1 METIHKLQPTR
12 TIHLQGFSDFGAAAA
27 LHSATET
34 GFKVSGV
41 FRDAADFCVLV
52 LWDRDDFFGHPRFSY
67 LPDGDFSGITLTFDL
82 AYQNLQPIDSPKFP
96 TIDWPYLNCLKT
108 DGTLKQ
114 LRLFDHAT
122 QVGGTYTAAS
132 GTFTLTDAG
141 MQAFD
146 RVTLWYQNLAFDYIV
161 PGKVEI
167 EFPFFAAGAG
177 TVHSIVVDGTTYSYT
192 EQAGDGSADVA
203 NALVAAV
210 NGAPDPNVDASIGS
224 QAHMVKLVRKLDT
237 GTSFTVSA
245 SGSGSD
251 ALYHVKNTTI
261 CRNIRDQINNTNWA
275 ALGVL
280 IPLSATVSGN
290 QITITAQRAGYDG
303 NMIRLYELHK
313 NSNLYFTPSVVQLA
327 GGSSDATWRIT
338 IDFSAESATDLQKIW
353 MTFAPKLADSAACQD
368 QEWEAAVS
376 NWTVADT
383 LSRRALKVAGPLS
396 VRIEENDAWVRYTGF
411 WEWAPA
417 QFWSQGRALRAAQA
431 GATATVE
438 THCSTTHDVY
448 LGTRLDFDCGIVEV
462 RLDGGA
468 PVQLDCYE
476 QAAKARQVRRK
487 MFSSVPPGKHTV
499 EVRLTGT
506 KNAASQGYYHYFDF
520 LECAVPSDVPDPPA
534 SYTDVGVA
542 CDYGTDHTYKLSP
555 QRLVWAIR
563 KLGLIGEID
572 HYVSVFWW
580 NQRKRTGGFFPSVTV
595 SYGGTWA
602 GGDEAFL
609 TVGGVTL
616 GKSVFPAD
624 TPETIAAHF
633 AYYINET
640 FVGVWAQ
647 ASGGVLTITTRAPAP
662 AYSFSFSESH
672 TSTDGSVIVA
682 GSLTGGVVGNWVID
696 ETATPVLNRAARD
709 WHRNYFAELVANGM
723 SCVVAFSQELV
734 LPPDNLPAAVWVQ
747 RYPDGQ
753 PVETA
758 TGFGGKKSS
767 HCAFA
772 PPFRDYVKQAYEEM
786 AGHME
791 AAGLTARLQ
800 FGEVLWWYFANA
812 SGMAFYDAET
822 TARFQAQYGR
832 PMSTFLTPN
841 DDPSV
846 NGYVDANFLRETV
859 KDHVDA
865 IRSSVLATHP
875 NAKFELL
882 WPLDV
887 NDPATRRLNRYINL
901 PVEWESRADSG
912 FDTFLIEG
920 FQFAGIDRNL
930 DKVRWMA
937 GYPFEVL
944 SWSRADCRYLMGLF
958 NAGWPWERDYLA
970 GRRSRVAVIK
980 IWAYDHLCL
989 FGRGV
994 PIPRERRSFRQ

>member
-1 METIHKLQPTR
+1 MEQIKKLQPTR

-34 GFKVSGV
+34 GFKVAGV

-67 LPDGDFSGITLTFDL
+67 LPDGDFSGIVLTFDL
-82 AYQNLQPIDSPKFP
+82 AYQNLQPIDSPKFA

-114 LRLFDHAT
+114 IKLFDHAT
-122 QVGGTYTAAS
+122 QVGGSYTAAS
-132 GTFTLTDAG
+132 GTFTLVDNG
-141 MQAFD
+141 LQAYD
-146 RVTLWYQNLAFDYIV
+146 RVTIWYQNLAFDYIV
-161 PGKVEI
+161 PDPATGVT
-167 EFPFFAAGAG
+167 AA
-177 TVHSIVVDGTTYSYT
+177 SIV
-192 EQAGDGSADVA
+192 A
-203 NALVAAV
+203 
-210 NGAPDPNVDASIGS
+210 
-224 QAHMVKLVRKLDT
+224 
-237 GTSFTVSA
+237 
-245 SGSGSD
+245 
-251 ALYHVKNTTI
+251 
-261 CRNIRDQINNTNWA
+261 NIRDQINNTNWA

-280 IPLSATVSGN
+280 IPLTAAASGN
-290 QITITAQRAGYDG
+290 VLTITSARAGYDG

-313 NSNLYFTPSVVQLA
+313 NNNLYFTPSVRQLS
-327 GGSSDATWRIT
+327 GGSSDTTWRIT
-338 IDFSAESATDLQKIW
+338 IDFSAEGATDLQKVW
-353 MTFAPKLADSAACQD
+353 LTFAPKLADSAAYQD
-368 QEWEAAVS
+368 QEWEVTFT
-376 NWTVADT
+376 NWTVTDPQGK
-383 LSRRALKVAGPLS
+383 RPLKVAGLMS
-396 VRIEENDAWVRYTGF
+396 VRIEENDAWVQYSGF

-417 QFWSQGRALRAAQA
+417 QFWSQGRAKRAAQA
-431 GATATVE
+431 NAAATVE
-438 THCSTTHDVY
+438 THCNAVHDIC
-448 LGTRLDFDCGIVEV
+448 LGTRLDFDCGIVEA

-476 QAAKARQVRRK
+476 PAAKARQVRRK
-487 MFSSVPPGKHTV
+487 VFSIVPPGQHSV

-506 KNAASQGYYHYFDF
+506 KNAASQGFYYYFDF
-520 LECAVPSDVPDPPA
+520 LECAVPSDVPDPPELR
-534 SYTDVGVA
+534 TDVAVA

-563 KLGLIGEID
+563 KLGLIGEIN

-580 NQRKRTGGFFPSVTV
+580 NQRKRSGGFFPSVTV
-595 SYGGTWA
+595 TYGGTWA

-609 TVGGVTL
+609 TIGGTTI

-624 TPETIAAHF
+624 TSSTIAAHF
-633 AYYINET
+633 AYYINEV
-640 FVGVWAQ
+640 FVGIWAQ
-647 ASGGVLTITTRAPAP
+647 VSAGVLTISVRSPAP

-672 TSTDGSVIVA
+672 TSTNGTVTVS
-682 GSLTGGVVGNWVID
+682 GSLTGGVMGNWVID
-696 ETATPVLNRAARD
+696 DTVTPVLNRAARD
-709 WHRNYFAELVANGM
+709 WHASHFAELVTNSM
-723 SCVVAFSQELV
+723 TCVAAFSQELV
-734 LPPDNLPAAVWVQ
+734 LPPDNPPSAVWVQ

-758 TGFGGKKSS
+758 TGFGNKNSS

-772 PPFRDYVKQAYEEM
+772 PPFRGYIKKAYEEL

-791 AAGLTARLQ
+791 TAGLTARLQ

-812 SGMAFYDAET
+812 SGMAFYDAYT
-822 TARFQAQYGR
+822 TSRFQTQYGR
-832 PMSTFLTPN
+832 PLHTFLTPN
-841 DDPSV
+841 DDPAV
-846 NGYVDANFLRETV
+846 NGYVDANFLRQTV

-865 IRSSVLATHP
+865 IRAYVLAAHP
-875 NAKFELL
+875 NAKFEIL

-887 NDPATRRLNRYINL
+887 NDPTTRQLNRHINL
-901 PVEWESRADSG
+901 PVEWESKAGSG

-920 FQFAGIDRNL
+920 FQFAGVDRNL

-944 SWSRADCRYLMGLF
+944 SWPRADCRYLMGLF
-958 NAGWPWERDYLA
+958 NAGWPWEHDYLA
-970 GRRSRVAVIK
+970 ARRSRVPVIK

-994 PIPRERRSFRQ
+994 PMPAESRSNRSWFA